1 MKIFTIAEIGI
12 NHNGD
17 INLAKKLIK
26 QAKDTGFDAVK
37 FQKRTVEKVYSKDE
51 LNSYRESPWGKTFR
65 EQKLGLEFEKNEF
78 DEINKFCNE
87 LKIMWSCSAWDM
99 ESYKFLQNYNLKFNK
114 IASPML
120 TNYELAKTIAKDKI
134 KTFISTGMSTL
145 DEIDK
150 TVEIFK
156 KENCKFELMHCVSKY
171 PFENKYANLNLINT
185 LKKRYNCA
193 VGYSGHEKS
202 GQIISWTA
210 IALGASSL
218 ERHITIDRSMY
229 GSDQAAS
236 LEEQGC
242 QKLIKGIRAIE
253 ECMGDGEKKILEIE
267 ESSVKKL
274 KFKSID

>member
-1 MKIFTIAEIGI
+1 MKIFTIAELGI

-26 QAKDTGFDAVK
+26 QAKHTGFDAVK

-99 ESYKFLQNYNLKFNK
+99 DSYKFLQNYNLNFNK

-120 TNYELAKTIAKDKI
+120 TNYELVKAIAKDKI

-145 DEIDK
+145 EEIDR
-150 TVEIFK
+150 TVEIFE
-156 KENCKFELMHCVSKY
+156 KENCKFELMHCISQY
-171 PFENKYANLNLINT
+171 PFENKHANLNLINT

-242 QKLIKGIRAIE
+242 QKTAR
-253 ECMGDGEKKILEIE
+253 
-267 ESSVKKL
+267 
-274 KFKSID
+274 